1 MRDMADSLD
10 GLVARGE
17 AGRLV
22 PTPGSMVLDF
32 IAHKPTPFRKAA
44 FRTKAY
50 DARRN
55 DQFLKEVKK

>member
-32 IAHKPTPFRKAA
+32 IAHKPTPFHLLS
-44 FRTKAY
+44 FC
-50 DARRN
+50 
-55 DQFLKEVKK
+55 LSILIHLS